1 MTRCVVVLTDG
12 LRPDA
17 ISRSLAPTLCALGDD
32 YARAV
37 RATTVRPS
45 VTVAALASLAT
56 GVSPETHGLVQPGLG
71 FLSGLGRLKP
81 LPGELT
87 RHSYR
92 TTVVAGIA
100 GVAARHIGRAL
111 CSCAGVGRMITTD
124 PEAGIV
130 AEAAAAQLARP
141 ADELLFVYLS
151 DCDRAGH
158 EGGWMSEG
166 YLAAVRRVDGAVG
179 MLTGQLGDATL
190 LVVADHGGGGVH
202 ARDHDIAHP
211 LNERI
216 PLIMAGQRVR
226 RRTVVHRDVSLLD
239 VPPTVLA
246 ALDLP
251 VPAEYE
257 GRALTEALLA
267 RHGDIPMEARVA
279 S

>member
-32 YARAV
+32 YARAM
-37 RATTVRPS
+37 RANTIRPS

-56 GVSPETHGLVQPGLG
+56 GVAPDTHGLVQPGLG
-71 FLSGLGRLKP
+71 FLSGLGRLRP
-81 LPGELT
+81 LPGELA
-87 RHSYR
+87 RHGYR
-92 TTVVAGIA
+92 TTVVAGVA

-111 CSCAGVGRMITTD
+111 CSCAGVSRMITTD
-124 PEAGIV
+124 PDAGLV
-130 AEAAAAQLARP
+130 AEAAVAQLTRP

-158 EGGWMSEG
+158 EHGWMSEG
-166 YLAAVRRVDGAVG
+166 YLAAVRRVDAAVG
-179 MLTGQLGDATL
+179 MLTGWLEESTL
-190 LVVADHGGGGVH
+190 LVVSDHGGGGVH
-202 ARDHDIAHP
+202 AKDHDIEHP
-211 LNERI
+211 INERI
-216 PLIMAGQRVR
+216 PLIIAGEQVR
-226 RRTVVHRDVSLLD
+226 RRLVIHRDVSLLD

-251 VPAEYE
+251 VPPEYE
-257 GRALTEALLA
+257 GRAITEAFQP
-267 RHGDIPMEARVA
+267 RHTDMPMAARVA

>member
-1 MTRCVVVLTDG
+1 
-12 LRPDA
+12 
-17 ISRSLAPTLCALGDD
+17 
-32 YARAV
+32 
-37 RATTVRPS
+37 
-45 VTVAALASLAT
+45 VAALASLAT